1 MYGKV
6 SIKWIDELFD
16 KSEETNKSKYK
27 KAGKIK
33 KEKGEG
39 EKWTES
45 LRLRLVWWLITR
57 T

>member
-1 MYGKV
+1 MYGRV